1 MMRSRSVCAPAA
13 YKEPSPLTAAQR
25 SPVLKT
31 DFTHAV
37 RQGQPPR
44 SAQVA
49 ASLCPPHVCGSRL
62 PRCSQGSGAVQAE
75 SVWTAQASV
84 LHPSTVLS
92 TTLSAMPGHCRDL
105 PLLCS
110 PPQHW
115 HNPMPGTAQP
125 ALSLRSRTQAPRGS
139 GRLPP
144 PRAWRGMQRVRR

>member
-1 MMRSRSVCAPAA
+1 MCVPAA
-13 YKEPSPLTAAQR
+13 CKEPSPLTAPQR
-25 SPVLKT
+25 SPVLKR
-31 DFTHAV
+31 DCTHAV

-49 ASLCPPHVCGSRL
+49 ASLCLPHVRGSRL

-84 LHPSTVLS
+84 LHPSMERS
-92 TTLSAMPGHCRDL
+92 TTLLAMPGHCRDL

-139 GRLPP
+139 GCLPP
-144 PRAWRGMQRVRR
+144 PRAWCGMQRVLR